1 MNLFQKKIISVSVK
15 ILRLLKLNHYWEFV
29 KGKSKK
35 DKYYEYKNIKKIFF
49 LMTPTYGN
57 VGDQAIEIATTEY
70 LKYYFKS
77 HVVIKVH
84 LEDIYMEMS
93 AIQNVLSKE
102 DFIVLQGGGN
112 FGDLYLECEKARR
125 FIVKMNPT
133 VKIVSFPSTITYTNS
148 KKGKRELKKSQK
160 IYNKNSKFLIIARE
174 NYSYDFA
181 KQNFANCQVV
191 MNPDIVLYLNRY
203 NKEIKRTEI
212 TVCLRQDEE
221 GLLGDKRDKI
231 INRLY
236 NDYADDL
243 NIIDTQLFRDI
254 NDLVKEA
261 EFNSMIRQFQKSK
274 IVITDRLHGFIF
286 SLITKTPCI
295 IFPTLDNKI
304 IGTYELVKEY
314 VQVRYIEAEEIEH
327 ITEIVKDEIQISD
340 STCSNLG
347 DISFYYK
354 ELKEIIN
361 ELE

>member
-1 MNLFQKKIISVSVK
+1 
-15 ILRLLKLNHYWEFV
+15 
-29 KGKSKK
+29 
-35 DKYYEYKNIKKIFF
+35 
-49 LMTPTYGN
+49 
-57 VGDQAIEIATTEY
+57 
-70 LKYYFKS
+70 
-77 HVVIKVH
+77 
-84 LEDIYMEMS
+84 
-93 AIQNVLSKE
+93 
-102 DFIVLQGGGN
+102 
-112 FGDLYLECEKARR
+112 
-125 FIVKMNPT
+125 
-133 VKIVSFPSTITYTNS
+133 
-148 KKGKRELKKSQK
+148 
-160 IYNKNSKFLIIARE
+160 
-174 NYSYDFA
+174 
-181 KQNFANCQVV
+181 

-295 IFPTLDNKI
+295 IFPALDNKI